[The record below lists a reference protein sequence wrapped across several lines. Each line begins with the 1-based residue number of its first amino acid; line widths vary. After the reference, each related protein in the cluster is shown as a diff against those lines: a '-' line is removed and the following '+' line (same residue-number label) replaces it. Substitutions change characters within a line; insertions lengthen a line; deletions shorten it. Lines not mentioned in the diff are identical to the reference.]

1 MNVRFHTAAKLVLFF
16 LINTTEFT
24 AKMMPSTL
32 FFRRKCGTLI
42 VFFVT
47 LRQSYQYQ
55 TYEKTSFPPHFGG
68 NGGACACCPNR
79 HAGRFGRRIC
89 VHHCQG
95 KSDNKRQKSAPFE
108 HLLEFFVDGFFRI
121 RTPAYGQ
128 GRI

>member
-1 MNVRFHTAAKLVLFF
+1 MNVRFHIAAKLVFLFDKYYR
-16 LINTTEFT
+16 IYSKND
-24 AKMMPSTL
+24 ASHA

-89 VHHCQG
+89 VYHCQG